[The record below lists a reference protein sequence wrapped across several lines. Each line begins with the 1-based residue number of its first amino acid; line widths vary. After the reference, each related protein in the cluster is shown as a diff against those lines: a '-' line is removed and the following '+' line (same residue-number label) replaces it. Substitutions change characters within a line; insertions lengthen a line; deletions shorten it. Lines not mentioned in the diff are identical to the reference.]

1 MKLTQYQV
9 DAFASRIFGGN
20 PAAVV
25 PLSEWLADDL
35 LQAIAEEN
43 NLSETAFYVPI
54 TSGFELRWFTPV
66 AEVDLC
72 GHATLATAHVLFQH
86 EGFSDHAISFHTRS
100 GELWVCRVGE
110 SYEMN
115 FPATE
120 PIACHTPE
128 LLTQALGAQ
137 PLEVLTADD
146 YIAVFDSEASI
157 TALKP
162 NMALLSQLDLRGVM
176 VTAPGLTTDFV
187 SRFFAPKLG
196 IPEDPVTGSAHCV
209 LAPYWGKRLGLTR
222 MTAFQCSRRGGEVGC
237 RLEVGRVYLTGRA
250 VTFMQ
255 ATIWVPH

>member
-9 DAFASRIFGGN
+9 DAFASRVFSGN

-25 PLSEWLADDL
+25 PLPSWLADDL

-54 TSGFELRWFTPV
+54 NGGFELRWFTPV

-72 GHATLATAHVLFQH
+72 GHATLASAHVLFQH
-86 EGFSDHAISFHTRS
+86 EGFSGQEISFHTRS
-100 GELWVCRVGE
+100 GLLSVRRVDE
-110 SYEMN
+110 AYEMS
-115 FPATE
+115 FPAKV
-120 PIACHTPE
+120 PVACDTPE
-128 LLTQALGAQ
+128 LLVSALGAQ
-137 PLEVLTADD
+137 PQEVLVTDD

-157 TALKP
+157 TALTP
-162 NMALLSQLDLRGVM
+162 NMALLSELNLRGVM
-176 VTAPGLTTDFV
+176 VTAPGIKADFV

-209 LAPYWGKRLGLTR
+209 LASYWGKRLNRST
-222 MTAFQCSRRGGEVGC
+222 MTAFQCSRRGGQVGC
-237 RLEVGRVYLTGRA
+237 RLEGDRVYLTGSA

>member
-9 DAFASRIFGGN
+9 DAFSRHIFGGN

-54 TSGFELRWFTPV
+54 TNGFELRWFTPV

-86 EGFSDHAISFHTRS
+86 EGYASQTISFHTRS
-100 GELWVCRVGE
+100 GELSVRRVGD

-115 FPATE
+115 FPAK
-120 PIACHTPE
+120 PPRDVDMPE
-128 LLTQALGAQ
+128 LLVRALGAQ
-137 PLEVLTADD
+137 PLAVLAADD
-146 YIAVFDSEASI
+146 YVAVFENEAVV
-157 TALKP
+157 TALTP
-162 NMALLSQLDLRGVM
+162 NMSLLAELDLRGVM
-176 VTAPGLTTDFV
+176 VTAPGIKTDFV

-196 IPEDPVTGSAHCV
+196 IPEDPVTGAAHCV
-209 LAPYWGKRLGLTR
+209 LAPYWSKRLGLTS
-222 MTAFQCSRRGGEVGC
+222 MTAFQCSCRGGEVGC
-237 RLEVGRVYLTGRA
+237 RLEGDRVYLTGAA

-255 ATIWVPH
+255 AKIWLPH

>member
-1 MKLTQYQV
+1 MRLIQYQV
-9 DAFASRIFGGN
+9 DAFSAKVFGGN

-25 PLSEWLADDL
+25 PLNAWLADAE

-86 EGFSDHAISFHTRS
+86 EGYASQTISFHTRS
-100 GELWVCRVGE
+100 GELLVRRVDDL
-110 SYEMN
+110 YEMN
-115 FPATE
+115 FPVTE
-120 PIACHTPE
+120 PRACHAPE
-128 LLTQALGAQ
+128 LLTRALGAQ
-137 PLEVLTADD
+137 PLDVLAADD

-157 TALKP
+157 TALRP
-162 NMALLSQLDLRGVM
+162 NMALLSELDLRGVM

-209 LAPYWGKRLGLTR
+209 LASYWGKRLNRRT

-237 RLEVGRVYLTGRA
+237 RLEGDRVYLTGSA

-255 ATIWVPH
+255 ATIWVPR